1 MKRFLI
7 IGLGRFGSR
16 LAKALTEAGQEVIA
30 ADKTEDLVERMRDE
44 VALAVRLDATE
55 EEPLRAQEVGDVDAA
70 IVSIGE
76 DFEANV
82 LATTTLKAMGVPQV
96 ISRASTVTQRRILKR
111 VGADEVIL
119 PEEEVADR
127 LARQLVN
134 PNIVEH
140 LSLSEGHSLVQIRA
154 PKAWHDKT
162 LGEIDLRRKYEVNL
176 VAIRRPVEP
185 TGKEAKKAAK
195 EARKAAKEARK
206 AAATEEEEEEAAT
219 PEQVLDLP
227 MAHTVIR
234 EGDILVL
241 VGETESLQNLPA

>member
-7 IGLGRFGSR
+7 IGLGRFGQR
-16 LAKALTEAGQEVIA
+16 LARTLTEAGQEVIA
-30 ADKTEDLVERMRDE
+30 ADKTEDLVERVRDE
-44 VALAVRLDATE
+44 VALAVRLDATD
-55 EEPLRAQEVGDVDAA
+55 EEPLKAQEVGDVDAA
-70 IVSIGE
+70 VVSIGE

-82 LATTTLKAMGVPQV
+82 LATTTLKAMGVPKV
-96 ISRASTVTQRRILKR
+96 ISRASSGTQRRILRR

-140 LSLSEGHSLVQIRA
+140 LSLSEGHSLVQVRA

-162 LGEIDLRRKYEVNL
+162 VGEIDLRRKYEVNL
-176 VAIRRPVEP
+176 VAIRRPQEP
-185 TGKEAKKAAK
+185 SAKEIKKGAKAADV
-195 EARKAAKEARK
+195 EQ
-206 AAATEEEEEEAAT
+206 EEEEEAEI

-227 MAHTVIR
+227 MAHTIIR

-241 VGETESLQNLPA
+241 VGATESLQNLPS

>member
-1 MKRFLI
+1 MKRFLV
-7 IGLGRFGSR
+7 IGLGRFGRR
-16 LAKALTEAGQEVIA
+16 LAQALTEAGQEVIA

-44 VALAVRLDATE
+44 VALAVRLDATD
-55 EEPLRAQEVGDVDAA
+55 EEPLKAQEVGDVDAA

-96 ISRASTVTQRRILKR
+96 ISRASTVTQRRILRR

-185 TGKEAKKAAK
+185 EAKEGRKAAK

-206 AAATEEEEEEAAT
+206 AAATEEEVEEAEP

-234 EGDILVL
+234 EGFFFNHTAA
-241 VGETESLQNLPA
+241 TESLQNLPS

>member
-7 IGLGRFGSR
+7 IGLGRFGRR
-16 LAKALTEAGQEVIA
+16 LAQALTEAGQEVIA
-30 ADKTEDLVERMRDE
+30 TDKSEGLVERVRDE
-44 VALAVRLDATE
+44 VALAVRLDATD
-55 EEPLRAQEVGDVDAA
+55 EEPLKAQELSEVDAA

-82 LATTTLKAMGVPQV
+82 LATSSLKALGVPQV
-96 ISRASTVTQRRILKR
+96 ISRASSGTQRRILKR

-140 LSLSEGHSLVQIRA
+140 LMLSEGHSLIQIRA
-154 PKAWHDKT
+154 PKVWHNKT
-162 LGEIDLRRKYEVNL
+162 LGDIDLRRKHEVNL
-176 VAIRRPVEP
+176 VAIRRGVQ
-185 TGKEAKKAAK
+185 
-195 EARKAAKEARK
+195 
-206 AAATEEEEEEAAT
+206 TEEAEGEEGETKETTEE
-219 PEQVLDLP
+219 VLDLP

-241 VGETESLQNLPA
+241 VGETESLRNLPT

>member
-7 IGLGRFGSR
+7 IGLGRFGRR
-16 LAKALTEAGQEVIA
+16 LAQTLTEAGQEVIA
-30 ADKTEDLVERMRDE
+30 VDVNQDLVERMRDE

-55 EEPLRAQEVGDVDAA
+55 AEPLQNQDFGDVDAA

-82 LATTTLKAMGVPQV
+82 LATTTLKAIGVPTV
-96 ISRASTVTQRRILKR
+96 ISRASTGTQRRILTR
-111 VGADEVIL
+111 VGADVVIL

-140 LSLSEGHSLVQIRA
+140 LTLSEGHSLVQIRA

-162 LGEIDLRRKYEVNL
+162 LGEIDLRRQYEVNL
-176 VAIRRPVEP
+176 VAIRRPV
-185 TGKEAKKAAK
+185 AAK
-195 EARKAAKEARK
+195 ETQAAGAETAQEA
-206 AAATEEEEEEAAT
+206 EPE
-219 PEQVLDLP
+219 EQVLDLP
-227 MAHTVIR
+227 MAHTIIR

-241 VGETESLQNLPA
+241 VGETDSLQNLPS